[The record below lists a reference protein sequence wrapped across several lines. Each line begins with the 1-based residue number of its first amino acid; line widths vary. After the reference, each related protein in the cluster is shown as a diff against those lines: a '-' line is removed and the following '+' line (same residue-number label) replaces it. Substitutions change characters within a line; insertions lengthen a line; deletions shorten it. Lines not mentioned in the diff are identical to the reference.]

1 MLLPVYIGVP
11 PSAVEA
17 SRDPTLRCF
26 AQDEIV
32 IPAKTDVRIDL
43 RRSKPET
50 KISFYTNEG
59 ADWQL
64 LSETSMVHFEGKS
77 KPDPLNDTWFGL
89 DKGKPFCLRMDISDP
104 GGATGLRSHVSYS
117 FFGAEIV
124 YYSGKK
130 NLIARARLTFH
141 PR

>member
-1 MLLPVYIGVP
+1 MLLPIYIGVP

-17 SRDPTLRCF
+17 SHDPTLRCF
-26 AQDEIV
+26 ARDEII

-43 RRSKPET
+43 HRSKPET

-59 ADWQL
+59 AEWEL

-89 DKGKPFCLRMDISDP
+89 DKAKPFCLRVDIADP
-104 GGATGLRSHVSYS
+104 ESAAGLRSRVSYS
-117 FFGAEIV
+117 YFGAEIV
-124 YYSGKK
+124 YYGGKK
-130 NLIARARLTFH
+130 NLIARAKLTFH
-141 PR
+141 SR